1 MLFTVTQY
9 LESVLNSRGLTRTLG
24 EIDVCR
30 TADGRP
36 VFHTGNSAV
45 IFRIRLDGRDRLL
58 KCYTRPHRHLEA
70 IYGDRFRPAELFLYT
85 APSEGMWADVVVD
98 DWIEGETLTRT
109 LDRAAANGDKPL
121 VARLAAAF
129 DTLAARLLPAQWA
142 HGDLKPDNL
151 IWDGQRL
158 RPIDFD
164 AMFLPEFRGRRSPEL
179 GTRAFQHPARTEAD
193 FDASLDDYPA
203 ALIATVLHAAA
214 HDPSLLVRYP
224 AEGLV
229 LDPSAVIEG
238 RSEAYREMLDAFARR
253 GDAVGYRTAQLL
265 RSPVAKLPQA
275 ASLFAAAPSRRRSAR
290 TGRRRR
296 TLGFPLGRTVRHSA
310 RVGQR
315 IRFQRRTGGGGDRR
329 TVALHRHGGPRRPQL
344 PALRC
349 REAFPQRYGRTA
361 QRPAA
366 GENRTPVEKLTL
378 KRYICRLEI

>member
-129 DTLAARLLPAQWA
+129 DTLAARLLPAEWA

-164 AMFLPEFRGRRSPEL
+164 ATFLPEFRGRRSPEL
-179 GTRAFQHPARTEAD
+179 GTRPVPPTIRPNWPSTPDAGVSARAD
-193 FDASLDDYPA
+193 GSSSRPCGTTDS
-203 ALIATVLHAAA
+203 I
-214 HDPSLLVRYP
+214 
-224 AEGLV
+224 
-229 LDPSAVIEG
+229 SAK
-238 RSEAYREMLDAFARR
+238 DWRR
-253 GDAVGYRTAQLL
+253 W
-265 RSPVAKLPQA
+265 RSPDGGTSSTRRA
-275 ASLFAAAPSRRRSAR
+275 ASSS
-290 TGRRRR
+290 
-296 TLGFPLGRTVRHSA
+296 
-310 RVGQR
+310 
-315 IRFQRRTGGGGDRR
+315 
-329 TVALHRHGGPRRPQL
+329 
-344 PALRC
+344 
-349 REAFPQRYGRTA
+349 TA
-361 QRPAA
+361 RPAM
-366 GENRTPVEKLTL
+366 P
-378 KRYICRLEI
+378 

>member
-193 FDASLDDYPA
+193 FDA
-203 ALIATVLHAAA
+203 
-214 HDPSLLVRYP
+214 
-224 AEGLV
+224 
-229 LDPSAVIEG
+229 
-238 RSEAYREMLDAFARR
+238 
-253 GDAVGYRTAQLL
+253 
-265 RSPVAKLPQA
+265 
-275 ASLFAAAPSRRRSAR
+275 
-290 TGRRRR
+290 
-296 TLGFPLGRTVRHSA
+296 
-310 RVGQR
+310 
-315 IRFQRRTGGGGDRR
+315 
-329 TVALHRHGGPRRPQL
+329 
-344 PALRC
+344 
-349 REAFPQRYGRTA
+349 
-361 QRPAA
+361 
-366 GENRTPVEKLTL
+366 
-378 KRYICRLEI
+378 